1 LLNDSSPGGT
11 AKLYLADPHGDI
23 VGLVSTAAANQA
35 TTSYDPFGQTTT
47 AATGSLL
54 GYQGDLTDAV
64 TKQVDMGTR
73 WYAGSTGR
81 FTSRDT
87 LFGELTAPMS
97 LNTFAYAQM
106 NPVSMTDPT
115 GMRPGSLGDDD
126 DDLKALSQGYSNSQ
140 SGGTFNPGAYEDAS
154 GNYVYD
160 PPPPPMPPPPTIRAL
175 RTLNPR
181 LANYAMTQ
189 PAEAAGRMQ
198 GVMDAIG
205 QGLDSVGDAF
215 GGGLRAIGD
224 VLTFAA
230 NLPVTGNAVV
240 VAVASGGSCEMR
252 SRLQI
257 ACFGT
262 AEWADGPRG
271 GITLGNAFLT
281 SDTRRELSANA
292 SLNGTT
298 PERIYGH
305 EYQHSRD
312 WALLGPVGT
321 PLAYGADW
329 LRARGDPCK
338 QFFEI
343 RANLADGGYS
353 QC

>member
-1 LLNDSSPGGT
+1 
-11 AKLYLADPHGDI
+11 
-23 VGLVSTAAANQA
+23 VGLVSTQAANQA
-35 TTSYDPFGQTTT
+35 TTSFDPFGQTTT

-54 GYQGDLTDAV
+54 GYQGDLTDPV

-81 FTSRDT
+81 FTSRDV

-154 GNYVYD
+154 GTYIYD

-175 RTLNPR
+175 RAVNPR

-215 GGGLRAIGD
+215 GGGLGAIGD
-224 VLTFAA
+224 VLTFVKNAPLTGVA
-230 NLPVTGNAVV
+230 VVGALVTGHRCRWEA
-240 VAVASGGSCEMR
+240 
-252 SRLQI
+252 RLQI
-257 ACFGT
+257 GCYGDDTSGRAHEVTWGGMFAT
-262 AEWADGPRG
+262 DSARG
-271 GITLGNAFLT
+271 LV
-281 SDTRRELSANA
+281 SDANR
-292 SLNGTT
+292 S
-298 PERIYGH
+298 H
-305 EYQHSRD
+305 EYRHSQQ
-312 WALLGPVGT
+312 WAWVPLF
-321 PLAYGADW
+321 PLAYGAAW
-329 LRARGDPCK
+329 LYSKATRGNQCANP
-338 QFFEI
+338 FE
-343 RANLADGGYS
+343 ADAGFVEGRYHE
-353 QC
+353 CA